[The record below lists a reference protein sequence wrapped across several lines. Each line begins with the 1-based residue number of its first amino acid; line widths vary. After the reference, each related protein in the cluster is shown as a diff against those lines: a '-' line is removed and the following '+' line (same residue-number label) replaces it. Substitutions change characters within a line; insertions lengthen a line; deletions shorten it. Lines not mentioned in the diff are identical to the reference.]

1 MCLGQLRA
9 DLGCFEG
16 PRRQEAGGRR
26 QEAGGRRKE
35 EGEGGRTKEEGG
47 GRREEGGRG
56 MTVLQAPIS
65 SEPEQ
70 GIL

>member
-16 PRRQEAGGRR
+16 PRRQGGGRKGKEEGR
-26 QEAGGRRKE
+26 RRKE
-35 EGEGGRTKEEGG
+35 EVG

-56 MTVLQAPIS
+56 MTVLQAPIP

>member
-9 DLGCFEG
+9 DLGCFDG
-16 PRRQEAGGRR
+16 PRR

-35 EGEGGRTKEEGG
+35 EGGRGRRKDEGGRRRYEVGE
-47 GRREEGGRG
+47 RREEGGRG